1 MLTLITH
8 AHAYSYG
15 SVCVR
20 VMLEKCKYLAKMR
33 VIYICIVEM
42 RAVMYSS
49 FCSWPIFS
57 SLPVRPT
64 RRLIV
69 VTIHHHH
76 QPRPRP
82 QPRPQ
87 SENKN
92 ANNATSVFVCLAHIC
107 TYTHTHKH
115 IRTSPNCLSRCLW
128 LYVISSS
135 FIQFAFQAICIR
147 VYACVR
153 VCAWVWVRWTST
165 YSLSFMDAHVLPS
178 SYLLSYSAAF
188 LSIWQ
193 LIVPIYKQLTPYVIR
208 NCVKKHNS
216 TIYYVYSCWFPCL
229 CFPKPFPIVAT
240 SCLALSFLRFSLRPL
255 SLCPYASNAHTQ
267 KVCIS

>member
-42 RAVMYSS
+42 GAVMYSS

-76 QPRPRP
+76 QPRP

-107 TYTHTHKH
+107 TYTHTDTNTFVLRP
-115 IRTSPNCLSRCLW
+115 IVCLAVSGCM
-128 LYVISSS
+128 S
-135 FIQFAFQAICIR
+135 FPL
-147 VYACVR
+147 
-153 VCAWVWVRWTST
+153 
-165 YSLSFMDAHVLPS
+165 LSF
-178 SYLLSYSAAF
+178 
-188 LSIWQ
+188 
-193 LIVPIYKQLTPYVIR
+193 
-208 NCVKKHNS
+208 NS
-216 TIYYVYSCWFPCL
+216 PF
-229 CFPKPFPIVAT
+229 KP
-240 SCLALSFLRFSLRPL
+240 
-255 SLCPYASNAHTQ
+255 
-267 KVCIS
+267 